1 MSKVQLRVERQTQ
14 VSSSAANSTTSVSCV
29 TKPPYRVP
37 SMADVAAVEWN
48 GYSVV
53 STFAGCGG
61 SCLGYRMAGFRV
73 LWASEFIPAA
83 QETYRANHSSSILD
97 TRDIRAVQPEE
108 ILRAT
113 GKQAGEIDVLDGSPP
128 CASFSTAGKR
138 EEGWG
143 KVKLYSDARQST
155 DDLFFE
161 YVRILRGLQP
171 KVFVAENVAG
181 LVRGTAKDYF
191 KLILAKLKSCG
202 YRVEARLLDARWLGV
217 PQMRERVIFIG
228 VRNDLVEH
236 HGVAPAFPKPLPYSY
251 SVTDA
256 CPWFTDK
263 LDTTLSLDVETSIE
277 RFSISKHWDEI
288 KPGETHK
295 LRFNLAKPSLTGPC
309 PTITATGG
317 NLGSA
322 AVVHPYEKRKFTTH
336 ELKRLG
342 GFPDDFVLTG
352 TYQKQWERIGRA
364 VPPVMMSHIAKT
376 IREEILCRLPN

>member
-1 MSKVQLRVERQTQ
+1 
-14 VSSSAANSTTSVSCV
+14 
-29 TKPPYRVP
+29 
-37 SMADVAAVEWN
+37 MAEVAAVEWN
-48 GYSVV
+48 GFSVV

-73 LWASEFIPAA
+73 LWACEFIPAA
-83 QETYRANHSSSILD
+83 QETYKANHPSSILD
-97 TRDIRAVQPEE
+97 MRDIRVVQPEE
-108 ILRAT
+108 ILRAV

-143 KVKLYSDARQST
+143 KVKLYSDARQRT

-161 YVRILRGLQP
+161 YARILRGLQP

-181 LVRGTAKDYF
+181 LVRGTAKGYF
-191 KLILAKLKSCG
+191 KLILAELKSCG

-228 VRNDLVEH
+228 VRNDLAEQY
-236 HGVAPAFPKPLPYSY
+236 GVAPAYPKPLPYAY

-256 CPWFTDK
+256 CPWFDPRNSVIAPAS
-263 LDTTLSLDVETSIE
+263 DPAHETSIA
-277 RFSISKHWDEI
+277 RFAIAKQWQEI
-288 KPGETHK
+288 KPGETHPK
-295 LRFNLAKPSLTGPC
+295 RFSMSKPSLGGPC
-309 PTITATGG
+309 PTITATGAV
-317 NLGSA
+317 LGA
-322 AVVHPYEKRKFTTH
+322 ASVVHPTEVRKFTIA

-364 VPPVMMSHIAKT
+364 VPPVMMSHIAAT
-376 IREEILCRLPN
+376 IREEILCRCLN